1 MFSRKVVARLLVLL
15 QYLEKKVYL
24 KKTKTTPRSPEK
36 RTNSS
41 EATGA
46 GRKETSLYSH
56 SIPSAARS
64 AGADADV
71 RKPWSQLLEPS
82 EGL

>member
-15 QYLEKKVYL
+15 QYFEKKVYL
-24 KKTKTTPRSPEK
+24 KMTKTTPRSLEK

-41 EATGA
+41 EAIGA
-46 GRKETSLYSH
+46 GRKEISLYNH
-56 SIPSAARS
+56 SIPSAART

-71 RKPWSQLLEPS
+71 RKP
-82 EGL
+82 